1 MPSRPPPPPHIRGFT
16 LIELLVAL
24 LVLGVALL
32 GLAGLQSVAV
42 QENRSALL
50 RTQATVA
57 AQEMLD
63 RMRANRTEALAPG
76 APYQTALT
84 QPASTYTPCNSNCT
98 TTAVAGNDLYRW
110 KLGLQ
115 QQLPNGQGAIS
126 RPATNLFE
134 VTVQWSEQDL
144 ASTANGPQREFTPRS
159 ITLRSEL

>member
-84 QPASTYTPCNSNCT
+84 QPAST
-98 TTAVAGNDLYRW
+98 
-110 KLGLQ
+110 
-115 QQLPNGQGAIS
+115 
-126 RPATNLFE
+126 
-134 VTVQWSEQDL
+134 
-144 ASTANGPQREFTPRS
+144 
-159 ITLRSEL
+159 

>member
-42 QENRSALL
+42 QENRTALL

-63 RMRANRTEALAPG
+63 RMRANRTEALKPG

-84 QPASTYTPCNSNCT
+84 QPASTYTPCNSNCA
-98 TTAVAGNDLYRW
+98 TTAVVGNDLYRW

-134 VTVQWSEQDL
+134 V
-144 ASTANGPQREFTPRS
+144 
-159 ITLRSEL
+159 

>member
-63 RMRANRTEALAPG
+63 RMRANRTEALKPG

-115 QQLPNGQGAIS
+115 QLPNGQGAIS

-144 ASTANGPQREFTPRS
+144 ASTANGPQRELTPRS
-159 ITLRSEL
+159 IVLRSEL

>member
-1 MPSRPPPPPHIRGFT
+1 MPNRPPSPPNARGFT

-42 QENRSALL
+42 QENRTALL

-63 RMRANRTEALAPG
+63 RMRANRTLALNSNS
-76 APYQTALT
+76 YQTTLS
-84 QPASTYTPCNSNCT
+84 QPASSYTPCSNNCT
-98 TTAVAGNDLYRW
+98 PTAVAANDLYRW

-115 QQLPNGQGAIS
+115 QQLPNGQGAIDQ
-126 RPATNLFE
+126 PAANLFE

-144 ASTANGPQREFTPRS
+144 ATTANGPQRDFTPRS